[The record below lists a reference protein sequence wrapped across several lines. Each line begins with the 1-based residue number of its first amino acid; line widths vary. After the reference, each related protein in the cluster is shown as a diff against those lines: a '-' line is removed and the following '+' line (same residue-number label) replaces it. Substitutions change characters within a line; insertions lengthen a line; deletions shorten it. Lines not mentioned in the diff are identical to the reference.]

1 MTRRGFLGALALLA
15 TRCRVLPPGMQGVSF
30 ALDSPAQ
37 GLDKGLL
44 Q

>member
-1 MTRRGFLGALALLA
+1 MTRRGFLEALVALLA
-15 TRCRVLPPGMQGVSF
+15 QCKALPPVMRGVSF

-44 Q
+44 K